1 MQRRGKSVGLPPT
14 VDAAVA
20 TALLVVVC
28 LESRIG
34 GRFPPPQWLWV
45 ITSLATTL
53 PLAWRRRYPFAVL
66 LIGGAAILVQAYGST
81 VPQSAALFLCSLLA
95 TYSVAAHAGRAARL
109 WTIPVLL
116 AVLPLYLFRDP
127 ATTSVAKALP
137 TYLIQAAAY
146 AIGVVVR
153 LRAQRAVA
161 VEQAAEET
169 MREVTLAAAEERLRI
184 AHELHD
190 VVAHGLSLMVI
201 QASAARV
208 AWERGDPLV
217 GEGLRAVEESGR
229 AALRE
234 MRWLLGVLR
243 TDEPTDHAPAPR
255 LTDLPQL
262 VEGLRRTGLHL
273 DLDLHDAGRWT
284 RRWSC
289 RCTGSR
295 RRRSR
300 TWSSTPERPR
310 YGWRSPAGA
319 ATSCCA

>member
-1 MQRRGKSVGLPPT
+1 MAAPVPLP
-14 VDAAVA
+14 
-20 TALLVVVC
+20 
-28 LESRIG
+28 
-34 GRFPPPQWLWV
+34 
-45 ITSLATTL
+45 
-53 PLAWRRRYPFAVL
+53 VL
-66 LIGGAAILVQAYGST
+66 LLGGVAILVQAYGST
-81 VPQSAALFLCSLLA
+81 VPQSAAFSCARCSRPTA
-95 TYSVAAHAGRAARL
+95 SPPTRDARRR
-109 WTIPVLL
+109 WTIPILL
-116 AVLPLYLFRDP
+116 AVLPLYLLRDP
-127 ATTSVAKALP
+127 ATTSVARRLP

-153 LRAQRAVA
+153 VRAERAVT

-169 MREVTLAAAEERLRI
+169 TREVTRAAAEERLRI

-217 GEGLRAVEESGR
+217 GDGLRAVEESGR

-243 TDEPTDHAPAPR
+243 TDEPADHAPAPR

-262 VEGLRRTGLHL
+262 SR
-273 DLDLHDAGRWT
+273 DSAGPAFASIWSSTTRARWT

-295 RRRSR
+295 RKR
-300 TWSSTPERPR
+300 
-310 YGWRSPAGA
+310 
-319 ATSCCA
+319 